1 MSFGGEGGL
10 REVGLCCTH
19 PLTQRYVLMRKI
31 DMEVIEANLDLA
43 PLLASYAKE
52 CLESGILKYSGVEQ
66 DPTAYLSGLVE
77 RSKAISELPKGYLP
91 STTYYCVSNSEILG
105 AIRVRKG
112 TNANVENVIG
122 HIGYETRPS
131 ARGKG
136 VASFLLAWVRDHVVT
151 DSVIVTCSIDNPA
164 SQKVIENCGGEYLG
178 NYTDESEG
186 TVRRYRLART

>member
-1 MSFGGEGGL
+1 M
-10 REVGLCCTH
+10 
-19 PLTQRYVLMRKI
+19 
-31 DMEVIEANLDLA
+31 D
-43 PLLASYAKE
+43 
-52 CLESGILKYSGVEQ
+52 SGIPKYSGVEQ
-66 DPTAYLSGLVE
+66 NPEAYLSGLVE
-77 RSKAISELPKGYLP
+77 RSNATTDLPNGYLP
-91 STTYYCVSNSEILG
+91 STTYYCVSDFEIVG

-112 TNANVENVIG
+112 SNANVENVIG

-136 VASFLLAWVRDHVVT
+136 VASYLLAWVRDHALA
-151 DSVIVTCSIDNPA
+151 DSAIVTCSIDNPA

>member
-1 MSFGGEGGL
+1 
-10 REVGLCCTH
+10 
-19 PLTQRYVLMRKI
+19 
-31 DMEVIEANLDLA
+31 MEVVEANPNLA
-43 PLLASYAKE
+43 PILASYAKE
-52 CLESGILKYSGVEQ
+52 CLESGIPKYSGVEQ

-122 HIGYETRPS
+122 HVGYETRPS

-136 VASFLLAWVRDHVVT
+136 VASFLLAGCETMLSLIQLLLLAQLTIPRLKRSSKTVVVNT
-151 DSVIVTCSIDNPA
+151 SVTT
-164 SQKVIENCGGEYLG
+164 QM
-178 NYTDESEG
+178 
-186 TVRRYRLART
+186 TVRVR

>member
-1 MSFGGEGGL
+1 
-10 REVGLCCTH
+10 
-19 PLTQRYVLMRKI
+19 
-31 DMEVIEANLDLA
+31 MEVVEANPDLA
-43 PLLASYAKE
+43 PLLASYVKE
-52 CLESGILKYSGVEQ
+52 CLESGIPKYSGVEQ

>member
-1 MSFGGEGGL
+1 
-10 REVGLCCTH
+10 
-19 PLTQRYVLMRKI
+19 
-31 DMEVIEANLDLA
+31 MEVIEANPDLA
-43 PLLASYAKE
+43 PILASYAKE
-52 CLESGILKYSGVEQ
+52 CLESGIPKYSGVEQ

-105 AIRVRKG
+105 AVRVRKG
-112 TNANVENVIG
+112 TNANVESVIG

-136 VASFLLAWVRDHVVT
+136 VASFLLSWVRDHVVT

-178 NYTDESEG
+178 NYTDEIEG

>member
-1 MSFGGEGGL
+1 
-10 REVGLCCTH
+10 
-19 PLTQRYVLMRKI
+19 
-31 DMEVIEANLDLA
+31 MEVVKAIPDLA

-52 CLESGILKYSGVEQ
+52 CFDSGIPKYENVELN
-66 DPTAYLSGLVE
+66 PEAYLLGLVE
-77 RSKAISELPKGYLP
+77 RSKATSELPNGYLP

-105 AIRVRKG
+105 AIRVRTG
-112 TNANVENVIG
+112 NVNVENVIG
-122 HIGYETRPS
+122 HVGYETKPS

-136 VASFLLAWVRDHVVT
+136 VASFLLAWVRDNVVT

-178 NYTDESEG
+178 NYTDDNEG

>member
-1 MSFGGEGGL
+1 M
-10 REVGLCCTH
+10 V
-19 PLTQRYVLMRKI
+19 V
-31 DMEVIEANLDLA
+31 VEASPDLA
-43 PLLASYAKE
+43 PILASYAKE
-52 CLESGILKYSGVEQ
+52 CLDSGIPKYLDVELNPQ
-66 DPTAYLSGLVE
+66 AYLSGLVE
-77 RSKAISELPKGYLP
+77 RSRATYELPNGYLP

-105 AIRVRKG
+105 AIRVRTG

-131 ARGKG
+131 AHGKG

-178 NYTDESEG
+178 NYTDDSEG
-186 TVRRYRLART
+186 TVRRYRLAST

>member
-1 MSFGGEGGL
+1 
-10 REVGLCCTH
+10 
-19 PLTQRYVLMRKI
+19 
-31 DMEVIEANLDLA
+31 MEVVEANPDLA
-43 PLLASYAKE
+43 PILASYAKE
-52 CLESGILKYSGVEQ
+52 CLESGIPKYSGVEQ

-91 STTYYCVSNSEILG
+91 STTYFCVSNSEILG
-105 AIRVRKG
+105 AIRVCKG

-122 HIGYETRPS
+122 HVGYETRPS

-178 NYTDESEG
+178 NYIDESEG